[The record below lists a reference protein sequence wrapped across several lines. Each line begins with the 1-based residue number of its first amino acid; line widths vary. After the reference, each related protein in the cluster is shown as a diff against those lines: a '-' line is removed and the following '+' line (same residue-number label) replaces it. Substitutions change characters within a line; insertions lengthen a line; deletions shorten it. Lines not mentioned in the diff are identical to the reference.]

1 MKVKAVLSMM
11 LVCVLMVS
19 LLSAC
24 TPDISPNVTTAP
36 EQTSPGQA
44 PPPVTAPNVTPPQ
57 ESLTE
62 RGLTMAIQAET
73 PTVAPARHT
82 ALIGTFK
89 NDLTHNG
96 LFRIHYDTLEPIPD
110 LVASW
115 HSLSDTQFEFTLH
128 EGIMFHNMEEMTAY
142 DVVAS
147 MFYVRTYPY
156 ARTWHGSVVD
166 AWVVDRY
173 TFVLDTGEPNA
184 LLLFELAHQANYIM
198 PQSLIEA
205 GHDFALDPVGSGSFV
220 FYDWSLGDS
229 LTFTRFDHYF
239 DADRTANIEYV
250 QWRIIPEGASRT
262 IALETGEVDYI
273 VEVAFPDIPRLRDN
287 SNITVFERPGLTY
300 IYLLLNNEVPQ
311 FENIYVRHAIDMAI
325 DKNAVVAAAVDGF
338 GMPIWQSTPPAFA
351 GSSTVGTRNFDPDA
365 AKALLARAGV
375 DPAELTFDMLVYSEE
390 HRRRAEV
397 VQSNL
402 ADLGITT
409 TITMID
415 FAAWLST
422 AGTTDAAFG
431 AFTANNL
438 LTFMRS
444 TMHVDSIPAPNRSRI
459 TNMELSGLI
468 EQAIATVDSGAR
480 VAVLEEATRVSNEH
494 SGFIPLHMNMLIR
507 AFDADLVAPEIAAGG
522 AMHLNMVYW
531 AR

>member
-1 MKVKAVLSMM
+1 MKRILSFA
-11 LVCVLMVS
+11 LS
-19 LLSAC
+19 LALIVGILGAC
-24 TPDISPNVTTAP
+24 
-36 EQTSPGQA
+36 A
-44 PPPVTAPNVTPPQ
+44 PPQQPDAANVPAPVQPAQPGTTPVPPPPPEDNVG
-57 ESLTE
+57 
-62 RGLTMAIQAET
+62 RGVTMAIQAET

-96 LFRIHYDTLEPIPD
+96 LFRIHYNTLEPIPD

-115 HSLSDTQFEFTLH
+115 HAVSDTLFEFTLH
-128 EGIMFHNMEEMTAY
+128 EGIMFHNGEEMTA
-142 DVVAS
+142 DDIVAS

-166 AWVVDRY
+166 AWALDRY

-198 PQSLIEA
+198 PKSLIDA
-205 GHDFALDPVGSGSFV
+205 GHDFTLLPIGSGPFR
-220 FYDWSLGDS
+220 FDNWSLGDS
-229 LTFTRFDHYF
+229 LTFTRFEDYF
-239 DADRTANIEYV
+239 DTNRRAHIEYV
-250 QWRIIPEGASRT
+250 HWRIIPEGASRT

-273 VEVAFPDIPRLRDN
+273 VEVAFPDIPRMREN
-287 SNITVFERPGLTY
+287 PNITVFERPGLTY
-300 IYLLLNNEVPQ
+300 IYLLLNNEMPQ
-311 FENIYVRHAIDMAI
+311 FSNIYVRHAIDMAI
-325 DKNAVVAAAVDGF
+325 DKEAVVAAAVDGF
-338 GMPIWQSTPPAFA
+338 GLPIWQSTPPVFA
-351 GSSTVGTRNFDPDA
+351 GSSTVGIRSFDPEGA
-365 AKALLARAGV
+365 RALLAREGV
-375 DPAELTFDMLVYSEE
+375 DPTTLDFDMLVYSEE

-415 FAAWLST
+415 FAAWLTT

-459 TNMELSGLI
+459 TNRELSDLI
-468 EQAIATVDSGAR
+468 EEAIATVDATAR
-480 VAVLEEATRVSNEH
+480 VAVLEEASRVSNEH
-494 SGFIPLHMNMLIR
+494 SGFVPLHMNMLIR
-507 AFDADLVAPEIAAGG
+507 AFNSNLIAPEIAAGG

-531 AR
+531 VE